1 MREANDQRIRL
12 ERLKRLK
19 YHKENPSSG
28 GTNYE
33 DEQYEV
39 AQAHRGAYGVIW
51 SPFILS
57 PNQSMAR
64 NSQKRCFL
72 RFSHPV
78 HVLHMTGIHFVTM

>member
-33 DEQYEV
+33 GEQYEGHRHIGGLMGLYGPHSYS
-39 AQAHRGAYGVIW
+39 AQTSPWPETARRGVFLG
-51 SPFILS
+51 FLTLS
-57 PNQSMAR
+57 M
-64 NSQKRCFL
+64 CC
-72 RFSHPV
+72 
-78 HVLHMTGIHFVTM
+78 I